1 MLLKNVKSLICMM
14 LLYSKAW
21 FFFTAF
27 FAISIS
33 YAQERSLSANEKSS
47 LRFLQEKVY
56 LQTDK
61 PYYYPG
67 EIIWFKAYFSYT
79 SPALKDSLSKVLYVE
94 LINSDNEIVN
104 RSILKVDDGVSWGDI
119 ELPKNLASGTYA
131 LCAYTNWM
139 RNFPA
144 NISYKRLLVFSY
156 AQNIDPSVGK
166 DLYIP
171 ETFNVQLITDK
182 PVYKPREQVHLGLK
196 ILDKQSQTMS
206 ANISI
211 AITDA
216 EVVVPLPDEKH
227 IMTGALAVDP
237 TFNDRELQ
245 FALERGIT
253 VKGKVE
259 NKNKPLEASIY
270 VVQNDGHFLTAQSSA
285 DGFFAI
291 TDLDF
296 YDSLQFTFQPLGR
309 KDKPVGNVELIERD
323 IPPVDFDF
331 TKSTYPLR
339 SMDMAQRVQNT
350 YTLKEDVKLLK
361 EVVVIGKP
369 VKVDSILDTRSR
381 LYSKPY
387 HTVKGEDLIST
398 GSNFILSLQ
407 GKVPGLRVF
416 EYRDEFNILRT
427 TVCVRCLPG
436 LSLSGLSYS
445 EPLILVDGV
454 PFQNSNDLLALP
466 VSLID
471 RIEIVNR
478 ALPQYGSRGGSGLI
492 AIYTKRGSVGA
503 RYPDPN
509 FNTFWV
515 KGYKTPKAFPIPD
528 YGNPSENHPVYDFR
542 STLYW
547 NPNVKVDSAKETH
560 LAFYTSDLSGRYR
573 IVIEGLTP
581 QGIPI
586 KAEQFIT
593 VE

>member
-1 MLLKNVKSLICMM
+1 MLLKRIISLTCMRLFYCKVCFF
-14 LLYSKAW
+14 LL
-21 FFFTAF
+21 AF
-27 FAISIS
+27 FSILFS
-33 YAQERSLSANEKSS
+33 HAQERSLSANEKSS

-56 LQTDK
+56 LHTDK

-67 EIIWFKAYFSYT
+67 EVVWFKAYFSYS
-79 SPALKDSLSKVLYVE
+79 SPAVKDSLSKVLYVE
-94 LINSDNEIVN
+94 LINSDSEIIN
-104 RSILKVDDGVSWGDI
+104 TSILKIEEGVSWGDI
-119 ELPKNLASGTYA
+119 ELPKTLPPDTYA
-131 LCAYTNWM
+131 LRAYTNWM

-156 AQNIDPSVGK
+156 AQNIDPSVAK

-171 ETFNVQLITDK
+171 ETFNVQMT
-182 PVYKPREQVHLGLK
+182 PNNSVYNPRERVDLSVK
-196 ILDKQSQTMS
+196 ILDKQNQPIS

-211 AITDA
+211 SVTDTEIA
-216 EVVVPLPDEKH
+216 VPLPDEKH
-227 IMTGALAVDP
+227 IMTGVLAIDP

-245 FALERGIT
+245 YALERGIT
-253 VKGKVE
+253 IKGKVE
-259 NKNKPLEASIY
+259 KENKPLEASIY

-296 YDSLQFTFQPLGR
+296 YDSLQFTFQPLGK
-309 KDKPVGNVELIERD
+309 KDKPAGDVELIERD
-323 IPPVDFDF
+323 IPPIDFDF
-331 TKSTYPLR
+331 SKSTYPLR

-361 EVVVIGKP
+361 EVVVIGKT
-369 VKVDSILDTRSR
+369 VKVDSIVDIRSK
-381 LYSKPY
+381 LYSEPY
-387 HTVKGEDLIST
+387 HTVRGEDLLQ
-398 GSNFILSLQ
+398 GSNPILSLQ

-436 LSLSGLSYS
+436 LSLSGHSYS

-454 PFQNSNDLLALP
+454 PFQNSNDLVALP

-492 AIYTKRGSVGA
+492 AIYTKRGGITPK
-503 RYPDPN
+503 YLEPN

-515 KGYKTPKAFPIPD
+515 KGYNSAKAFPMPD
-528 YGNPSENHPVYDFR
+528 YGNPTDKYPTNDFR

-547 NPNVKVDSAKETH
+547 NPNVKVDSAKGTK
-560 LAFYTSDLSGRYR
+560 LAFYTSDLPGRYR

-581 QGIPI
+581 QGIPF
-586 KAEQFIT
+586 KAEQFII